1 MPRAGKVPVSPE
13 SEHDSRNNP
22 TWSLYL
28 LVEGRQDTLI
38 PFEKNTIIKFILQR
52 PEHLSSFEPVTSP
65 KDADPQD
72 ISIRGNA
79 AGEGKRGPPGQG
91 KQKVWGWIHSSFHR
105 GTVQQP
111 FQVVALPPTL
121 PRCARFSLVRP
132 TAVSDGPKGPS
143 EARTENTVVAPIG
156 QPPVPFDKPLV
167 RFHVSLPPDSPSSMC
182 PPRSSWSSTPPTR
195 VPN

>member
-79 AGEGKRGPPGQG
+79 AGEGKKDPRARGNKKSGVEVGSIP
-91 KQKVWGWIHSSFHR
+91 HS
-105 GTVQQP
+105 T
-111 FQVVALPPTL
+111 VALCNSCSRLL
-121 PRCARFSLVRP
+121 PFRPHCPMRPVFGGSANGSLGR
-132 TAVSDGPKGPS
+132 AKG
-143 EARTENTVVAPIG
+143 T
-156 QPPVPFDKPLV
+156 Q
-167 RFHVSLPPDSPSSMC
+167 
-182 PPRSSWSSTPPTR
+182 
-195 VPN
+195 